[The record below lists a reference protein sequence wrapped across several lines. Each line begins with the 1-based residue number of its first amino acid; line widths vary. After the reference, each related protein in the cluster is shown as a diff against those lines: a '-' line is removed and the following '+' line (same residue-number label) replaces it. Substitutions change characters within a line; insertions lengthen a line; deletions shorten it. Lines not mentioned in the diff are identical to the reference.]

1 VPIKYNIIGHN
12 STHHK
17 LDFLNKR
24 HIVGADVPGEGQ
36 MPTNLSEL
44 EFTDDS
50 TLPLL
55 KAGGITTVEQLEAT
69 TCEDLLALDSSGE
82 RFDPLN
88 LVDLVMAL
96 ENAGIELPQFSL
108 AEAA

>member
-1 VPIKYNIIGHN
+1 
-12 STHHK
+12 
-17 LDFLNKR
+17 
-24 HIVGADVPGEGQ
+24 